1 MEPTGSQNIE
11 PCVRAP
17 MTRLALPPSSALTT
31 SRSIRISIF
40 FAKTPH
46 PIPLFLSRN
55 HPHPSC
61 SSPPVQVKVEA
72 KRGGRCMPTAFAYSF
87 ASFPFHKTG
96 IDCGK

>member
-1 MEPTGSQNIE
+1 MSPTGSQNIE

-40 FAKTPH
+40 FAKTPLPH

-55 HPHPSC
+55 HPPPFLLSPS
-61 SSPPVQVKVEA
+61 SGSKS
-72 KRGGRCMPTAFAYSF
+72 GG
-87 ASFPFHKTG
+87 KTG
-96 IDCGK
+96 WEVRSLEFGFHFSLKTQVDEDIME